1 MAAAARVGRNKLRPV
16 DRVPRTY
23 DGQPI
28 TLHGTIDLGTSFEG
42 NTMRISIKL
51 DTAES
56 GRRKGPGRPP
66 KWVDRFLESGHTG
79 TQLTTHEQ
87 EDPTS
92 QRGGSTQEEEEDP
105 TSERCGSTQEEEED
119 PTSERCGSTQ
129 RGGPCLR
136 EMRQHTRR
144 GGPYLRE
151 RRQHTRG
158 GGASRS
164 RD

>member
-1 MAAAARVGRNKLRPV
+1 MAAAARVGRNKLKPV

-23 DGQPI
+23 DGQPT

-42 NTMRISIKL
+42 NTMRISIYIKL

-56 GRRKGPGRPP
+56 GRRKGPGRQP
-66 KWVDRFLESGHTG
+66 KWVDRFLESGHTD

-129 RGGPCLR
+129 EEEEDPAS
-136 EMRQHTRR
+136 
-144 GGPYLRE
+144 E
-151 RRQHTRG
+151 R
-158 GGASRS
+158 
-164 RD
+164 